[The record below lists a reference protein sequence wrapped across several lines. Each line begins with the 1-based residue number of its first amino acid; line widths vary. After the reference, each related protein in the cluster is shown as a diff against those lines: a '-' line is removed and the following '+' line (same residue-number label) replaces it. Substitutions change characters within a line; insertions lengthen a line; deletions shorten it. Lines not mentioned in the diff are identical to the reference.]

1 MSKNRLTLSL
11 LLVMVLAGLYVKK
24 ASGDDHRSGPQRVVA
39 LGGSVTEIIYALQ
52 GEAKLVGVDASSI
65 YPDAAQALPQ
75 LGHFRQVS
83 SEGVL
88 SLNPDLVLAIEGTGP
103 PTSITQLRAAGVE
116 VVTVPSTPSVEGV
129 RRKIRIVAG
138 ALGMQEAGEQLV
150 QQLNTG
156 IEAIEGN
163 VGGITKKPRV
173 MFIYARGNGT
183 PNVSGKGTSADAMIR
198 LAGGENA
205 IQSFDGYRP
214 LTAEAVVVAAPD
226 VILVLERGL
235 EALNGKESF
244 LNMPGVALTPAGRT
258 GKIIAMD
265 DMLMLGFGP
274 RLGEAIESLHAKL
287 FATAEGS

>member
-1 MSKNRLTLSL
+1 MSKNCSTLCL
-11 LLVMVLAGLYVKK
+11 LLLMVLVGLYAKK
-24 ASGDDHRSGPQRVVA
+24 AFGDDHRSGPQRVVA
-39 LGGSVTEIIYALQ
+39 LGGSVTEIIYALAA
-52 GEAKLVGVDASSI
+52 ESKLVGVDASSI
-65 YPDAAQALPQ
+65 YPDAARAQPQ
-75 LGHFRQVS
+75 VGHFRQVS

-88 SLNPDLVLAIEGTGP
+88 SLNPDLVLAIEDAGP

-116 VVTVPSTPSVEGV
+116 VVIVPSTPSIEGA
-129 RRKIRIVAG
+129 RQKIRIVAG

-150 QQLNTG
+150 QRLNTG
-156 IEAIEGN
+156 IEAIERKVNG
-163 VGGITKKPRV
+163 VTEKPRV

-205 IQSFDGYRP
+205 IEAFDGYRP
-214 LTAEAVVVAAPD
+214 LTAEAVVAAAPD

-244 LNMPGVALTPAGRT
+244 LNMPGVALTPAGRS
-258 GKIIAMD
+258 GKIVSMD

-274 RLGEAIESLHAKL
+274 RLGEAIQDLHAKL
-287 FATAEGS
+287 FPGIG

>member
-1 MSKNRLTLSL
+1 MSKNRSTLCL
-11 LLVMVLAGLYVKK
+11 LLLMVWVGLYAKK
-24 ASGDDHRSGPQRVVA
+24 AFGEDYPSGAQRVVA
-39 LGGSVTEIIYALQ
+39 LGGSVTEIIYALA
-52 GEAKLVGVDASSI
+52 GESKLVGVDASSI
-65 YPDAAQALPQ
+65 YPDAARAQPQ

-88 SLNPDLVLAIEGTGP
+88 SLNPDLVLAIEDAGP

-116 VVTVPSTPSVEGV
+116 VVIVPSTPSIEGA
-129 RRKIRIVAG
+129 RQKIRVVAG
-138 ALGMQEAGEQLV
+138 ALGMEEAGERLV
-150 QQLNTG
+150 QRLNTG
-156 IEAIEGN
+156 IEAIERK
-163 VGGITKKPRV
+163 VGGVTENPRV

-205 IQSFDGYRP
+205 IQAFDGYRP
-214 LTAEAVVVAAPD
+214 LTAEAVVAAAPD

-258 GKIIAMD
+258 GKIVSMD

-274 RLGEAIESLHAKL
+274 RLGRAIQDLHAKL
-287 FATAEGS
+287 FPGTE

>member
-1 MSKNRLTLSL
+1 MSKNRLPLCL
-11 LLVMVLAGLYVKK
+11 LLVMVLAGLCAKDVF
-24 ASGDDHRSGPQRVVA
+24 GDDHQSGPQRVVA
-39 LGGSVTEIIYALQ
+39 LGGSVTEIIYALAA
-52 GEAKLVGVDASSI
+52 ESKLVGVDASSI
-65 YPDAAQALPQ
+65 YPDAARAQPQ
-75 LGHFRQVS
+75 VGHFRQVS

-88 SLNPDLVLAIEGTGP
+88 SLNPDLVLAIEDAGP

-116 VVTVPSTPSVEGV
+116 VVIVPSTPSIEGA
-129 RRKIRIVAG
+129 RQKIRIVAG

-150 QQLNTG
+150 QRLNTG
-156 IEAIEGN
+156 IEAIERKVNG
-163 VGGITKKPRV
+163 VTEKPRV

-205 IQSFDGYRP
+205 IEAFDGYRP
-214 LTAEAVVVAAPD
+214 LTAEAVVAAAPD

-244 LNMPGVALTPAGRT
+244 LNMPGVALTPAGRS
-258 GKIIAMD
+258 GKIVSMD

-274 RLGEAIESLHAKL
+274 RLGEAIQDLHAKL
-287 FATAEGS
+287 FPGIG